1 MRGYG
6 GDVFSAKLAHST
18 DAGSASESVLAGGSV
33 EFLIYLILG
42 GFAGTLAGLFG
53 VGGGMIIVPV
63 LVYSFALQ
71 GFSPEVLTHM
81 AVGTSLATI
90 VFTSINA
97 VRAHHRLGAVRWP
110 LFVWMTLGI
119 VVGSVLGALTA
130 AYISG
135 PALQKI
141 IGVFAIL
148 VAAQMAFKLQPKA
161 ALDVPGKPTL
171 TLAGGF
177 IGWASAI
184 FGIGGGSLTVPFL
197 VWRSVPMQQAV
208 ATSSAC
214 GGCSKLCLDWLV
226 CCALAGVEYWVYLP
240 AGDDWHRG
248 NQYAVC
254 RLWCAL
260 GASPVT
266 DVVETIIRT
275 PAVVCGYQ
283 FPCLESPYVDLP
295 EYRPGCGFA
304 GSVADPLVRSD
315 VSDRHRWSLVASQT
329 QAT

>member
-208 ATSSAC
+208 ATSS
-214 GGCSKLCLDWLV
+214 GI
-226 CCALAGVEYWVYLP
+226 YLS

-304 GSVADPLVRSD
+304 GSVADPLVRTD